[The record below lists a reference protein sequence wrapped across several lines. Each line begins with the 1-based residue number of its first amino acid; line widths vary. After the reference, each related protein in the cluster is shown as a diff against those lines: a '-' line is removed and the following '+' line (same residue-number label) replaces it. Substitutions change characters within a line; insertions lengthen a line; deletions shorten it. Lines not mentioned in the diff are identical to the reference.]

1 MKYLL
6 LLTGLF
12 FRFCSANSTNYIAN
26 GSFDLPVVPAYKS
39 FIACQATGWTGQYF
53 DLIWD
58 QWLGR
63 GQALDLQRGPGQNGY
78 IEQTVVLPNESY
90 CNLSFYKQGKST
102 NYNSFVLGIYW
113 NGQLIATENTNTTLP
128 TFHSQTVC
136 GMQGNNNVRF
146 QEKGNDSDYF
156 GTIIDDISLTC
167 DAGSL
172 CMNHSVQPQT
182 QPQP

>member
-12 FRFCSANSTNYIAN
+12 FRFCSAKSTNYIVQ
-26 GSFDLPVVPAYKS
+26 GSFDLPVVPAYYS
-39 FIACQATGWTGQYF
+39 FIVSQATGWTGQYF

-78 IEQTVVLPNESY
+78 IEQTVVLPNEGY
-90 CNLSFYKQGKST
+90 CNLSFYKQGTST
-102 NYNSFVLGIYW
+102 NYNSFVLAIYW

-172 CMNHSVQPQT
+172 WMNNST
-182 QPQP
+182 QPQPQP